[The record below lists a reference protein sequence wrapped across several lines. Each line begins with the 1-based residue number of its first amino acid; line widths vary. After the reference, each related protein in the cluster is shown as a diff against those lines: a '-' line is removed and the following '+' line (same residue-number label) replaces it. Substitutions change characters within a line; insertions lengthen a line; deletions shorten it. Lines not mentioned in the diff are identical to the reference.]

1 MSKYDYLCKGCDT
14 VWEEDFPFAKAS
26 KIIPCPKCEEKCPRY
41 YGDQIPTIHFDRN
54 DTDFNSVKA
63 SRRKAPVQDFKEWQ
77 EIEKKKSIERQN
89 EGWRHYSEM
98 KIDHEYWA
106 KQGVARYMSD
116 KENSERT
123 ESCRRMMR
131 DHYDSSNLKA
141 SDLVLDK
148 PNITQ
153 GTTNVDRSQG

>member
-1 MSKYDYLCKGCDT
+1 M
-14 VWEEDFPFAKAS
+14 VWEEDFPFAKAENT
-26 KIIPCPKCEEKCPRY
+26 IPCPNCDASSPRY

-54 DTDFNSVKA
+54 DTDFHSVKA

-77 EIEKKKSIERQN
+77 NTEARKSEDRQN

-98 KIDHEYWA
+98 KINHEHWA
-106 KQGVARYMSD
+106 KKGVARYMGD
-116 KENSERT
+116 KENSEKN
-123 ESCRRMMR
+123 ESARKIMR
-131 DHYDSSNLKA
+131 DHYDNSNLKA
-141 SDLVLDK
+141 SDLILNK